1 MAQMY
6 KVFIK
11 ESLLILSDKAED
23 GAKNFLGLE
32 QLRNLVKSLYTEEKR
47 EVQVWSN
54 DLAKLWQ
61 SFKSIY
67 KIIDAAGGAIQNE
80 EGELLMIYRLGHWD
94 LPKGKIELN
103 ESKEEGALRE
113 VIEECGVNEPSIVGV
128 LPTTYHYYE
137 LKGQGILKRS
147 FWFAMEL
154 EKNSP
159 LKPQLEEDISQVI
172 WCSPAKVQEL
182 KEQSYGN
189 IRLVLDAMEE
199 EEWW

>member
-11 ESLLILSDKAED
+11 ESLLILSDNSTE
-23 GAKNFLGLE
+23 GSINYLGPE

-47 EVQVWSN
+47 AVRVWSN
-54 DLAKLWQ
+54 DLVKLWQ
-61 SFKSIY
+61 AFKSIY
-67 KIIDAAGGAIQNE
+67 KIIDAAGGAIHNE

-94 LPKGKIELN
+94 LPKGKVELN
-103 ESKEEGALRE
+103 ESKEEAAVRE
-113 VIEECGVNEPSIVGV
+113 VIEECGVNKPRIVGV

-154 EKNSP
+154 AKNSP

-172 WCSPAKVQEL
+172 WCSPTTVQEL
-182 KEQSYGN
+182 KKKSYGN
-189 IRLVLDAMEE
+189 IRLVLDAVERE
-199 EEWW
+199 DW